1 MPLSTVKISDKGL
14 YRDVAVDTLPRNV
27 RAALADLSTK
37 NPVATIKVAQLG
49 ELYSIHLS
57 APANMTVE
65 VLAVA

>member
-27 RAALADLSTK
+27 QAALADLSTK